1 MAGVISL
8 FGWGRL
14 GLERWGHALVATLK
28 SPPALDDD
36 HLGAAALLGG
46 IFSSLAS
53 RETACVPVG
62 EGQFL
67 VVDPGIAELV
77 WDWSKAGEPL
87 PAILARLSPG
97 GTP

>member
-1 MAGVISL
+1 
-8 FGWGRL
+8 
-14 GLERWGHALVATLK
+14 
-28 SPPALDDD
+28 
-36 HLGAAALLGG
+36 
-46 IFSSLAS
+46 
-53 RETACVPVG
+53 VPVG

-77 WDWSKAGEPL
+77 WEWSKAGEPL